1 MVKEVFFPG
10 NDRQPC
16 LARYGIK
23 IDPDHGIARAE
34 IVVIQTNREGYP
46 AMGTSLYNTEDGRNI
61 ILNKILETDLRGVR
75 VEFVSFYVILDLE
88 HRLEGLKLPIRM
100 DFEDY
105 IKRGNPYGVESLP
118 AENIAG
124 KVMQWIGKGDKAYVY
139 HSIHVQGGCAKFYTD
154 LMDEQRES
162 VSTDKAK
169 ELFQAI
175 GYEFSPATD
184 Y

>member
-1 MVKEVFFPG
+1 
-10 NDRQPC
+10 
-16 LARYGIK
+16 
-23 IDPDHGIARAE
+23 
-34 IVVIQTNREGYP
+34 
-46 AMGTSLYNTEDGRNI
+46 MGTSLYNTEDGRNI

-105 IKRGNPYGVESLP
+105 MKRGNPYGVESLP

-162 VSTDKAK
+162 VSTDRAK

>member
-1 MVKEVFFPG
+1 TTLDTQPRHRVK
-10 NDRQPC
+10 
-16 LARYGIK
+16 
-23 IDPDHGIARAE
+23 
-34 IVVIQTNREGYP
+34 GYV
-46 AMGTSLYNTEDGRNI
+46 S
-61 ILNKILETDLRGVR
+61 RGQG
-75 VEFVSFYVILDLE
+75 
-88 HRLEGLKLPIRM
+88 H
-100 DFEDY
+100 
-105 IKRGNPYGVESLP
+105 
-118 AENIAG
+118 
-124 KVMQWIGKGDKAYVY
+124 VY